1 MHPTFDK
8 GDHMR
13 IRTAAVTAVLTGAL
27 ALTGTTAAFA
37 ADPNPVGVASDSPGV
52 LSGNV
57 IQIPIDIPINLCG
70 NTLDILA
77 FMNPTSGNT
86 CTNS

>member
-1 MHPTFDK
+1 
-8 GDHMR
+8 MR

-37 ADPNPVGVASDSPGV
+37 ADPGPVGAASDSPGV

-57 IQIPIDIPINLCG
+57 IQIPIDIPVNLCG

-77 FMNPTSGNT
+77 FMNPASANT
-86 CTNS
+86 CTNG